1 MFREFAEHPWPLSPI
16 TQLRAAHTSKVEA
29 ERISRILHDEVGQV
43 VSAVGLKLELLR
55 MDCEKLTPEA
65 AERVASIQRLLET
78 AMVPLRRLI
87 SELATE
93 PRTVSGQP
101 REEVALK

>member
-1 MFREFAEHPWPLSPI
+1 MSQFRSGHAAE
-16 TQLRAAHTSKVEA
+16 VEA
-29 ERISRILHDEVGQV
+29 ERISRVLHDEVGQV

-55 MDCEKLTPEA
+55 MDLEKNVPQA
-65 AERVASIQRLLET
+65 AERIVSIQRLLET

-101 REEVALK
+101 REEVAVK